1 MGGAEP
7 EPWEVQD
14 QVTQEGTWE
23 PGVEEAWWP
32 LGPGEPGGLAPHR
45 PTEHSKLGL
54 LPLASGHGSELRRAR
69 CRWERSWNQSLSFL
83 VLHCVCVSIVPVL
96 RGLSRWQIILSRRLW
111 VGNPGPGPPRRLQSS
126 CRPGLWSHLTAGLG
140 ADSHPSSSGGLGG
153 LGPLSL
159 EPMHRAVPHRAAG
172 FPHEWEREPKVFCK
186 LISEETPPS
195 LLPVPGLELCLCQG
209 RGWHGA
215 GRTRRRPPP
224 LGSLPLGQPRC

>member
-83 VLHCVCVSIVPVL
+83 VLHRVCVHCPRAQGLKSLANYSLTASVGRESRARAPQEVAVKLSAWAVVSSDSWTRGRFASKLL
-96 RGLSRWQIILSRRLW
+96 RWPWRAWSLVTGAYAQGCPPQGSRL
-111 VGNPGPGPPRRLQSS
+111 PPRVGKRTQ
-126 CRPGLWSHLTAGLG
+126 
-140 ADSHPSSSGGLGG
+140 
-153 LGPLSL
+153 
-159 EPMHRAVPHRAAG
+159 
-172 FPHEWEREPKVFCK
+172 
-186 LISEETPPS
+186 S
-195 LLPVPGLELCLCQG
+195 LL
-209 RGWHGA
+209 
-215 GRTRRRPPP
+215 
-224 LGSLPLGQPRC
+224 

>member
-83 VLHCVCVSIVPVL
+83 VLHCVCVHCP
-96 RGLSRWQIILSRRLW
+96 RAQGLKSLANYS
-111 VGNPGPGPPRRLQSS
+111 
-126 CRPGLWSHLTAGLG
+126 LTASVGREPRARAPQEVAVKLSAWAVVSSDSWTLG

>member
-1 MGGAEP
+1 MGTRGGGGVVALGTRGAWGAGPPPPPQSTASLACSLWLRVTALSCAEP
-7 EPWEVQD
+7 
-14 QVTQEGTWE
+14 G
-23 PGVEEAWWP
+23 A
-32 LGPGEPGGLAPHR
+32 A
-45 PTEHSKLGL
+45 
-54 LPLASGHGSELRRAR
+54 GSEAGIRA
-69 CRWERSWNQSLSFL
+69 SASLSYT
-83 VLHCVCVSIVPVL
+83 VCVSIVPVL

>member
-126 CRPGLWSHLTAGLG
+126 CRPGLWSHLTAGLWG
-140 ADSHPSSSGGLGG
+140 QIRIQAPQVALEGLVPCHWSLCTG
-153 LGPLSL
+153 LSP
-159 EPMHRAVPHRAAG
+159 
-172 FPHEWEREPKVFCK
+172 
-186 LISEETPPS
+186 T
-195 LLPVPGLELCLCQG
+195 
-209 RGWHGA
+209 
-215 GRTRRRPPP
+215 
-224 LGSLPLGQPRC
+224 GQPASPTSGKENPKSFVN